1 MVLRPYLRVQSWI
14 PFAGNFEYRC
24 YTTYILYLLAVCAR
38 GNGILFHLDADER
51 AVEPLPASLEAREL
65 GMETTVSLCSAI
77 SLSFLSRSS
86 ARSSSI
92 ILLIAFSVKLLA

>member
-1 MVLRPYLRVQSWI
+1 MVLRPYLRAQLWI

-38 GNGILFHLDADER
+38 GNGISFYLDADER

>member
-1 MVLRPYLRVQSWI
+1 MAVL
-14 PFAGNFEYRC
+14 
-24 YTTYILYLLAVCAR
+24 AR
-38 GNGILFHLDADER
+38 GTRDGLTQRIRVPNQRQQVQDEEREDREDADER
-51 AVEPLPASLEAREL
+51 AVEPPPASLEAREL
-65 GMETTVSLCSAI
+65 GIETTVSLCSAI